1 MALSDKGID
10 TMNMQTD
17 KKARI
22 EKTNPATAAEETIGI
37 GRAKGELPIAANP
50 IVEPHRWHCTYSL
63 GEEIGNRGMKKIGTS
78 VVPRCEY
85 IFGLNGIYRTELVLE
100 EQLFACCSSL

>member
-37 GRAKGELPIAANP
+37 GRAKGEFPIAANP

-63 GEEIGNRGMKKIGTS
+63 GEEIGNRGMKKSWNQRRSAMRLHIWIERHLSHG
-78 VVPRCEY
+78 
-85 IFGLNGIYRTELVLE
+85 
-100 EQLFACCSSL
+100 ACP